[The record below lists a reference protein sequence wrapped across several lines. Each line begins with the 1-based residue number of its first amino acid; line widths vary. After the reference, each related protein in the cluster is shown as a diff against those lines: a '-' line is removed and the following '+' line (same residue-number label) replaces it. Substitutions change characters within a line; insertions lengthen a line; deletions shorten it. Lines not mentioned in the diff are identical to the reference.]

1 MATPELQYSLAID
14 IQQQTDSD
22 IQQKQIIWNVRLL
35 INRLLISQ
43 TLKFT
48 PGQPSSLH
56 PHQTKKKNKRKKQK
70 HLWNKKK
77 NPPQTNFQLPEIVS
91 DLKVRL
97 QQLSCEMHEKRRHI
111 NHCLFPIS
119 SIFSPINWSQEF
131 LREQVL
137 QHRLWES

>member
-1 MATPELQYSLAID
+1 MECETADKQTVDFTNAQIYSRSTI
-14 IQQQTDSD
+14 
-22 IQQKQIIWNVRLL
+22 K
-35 INRLLISQ
+35 
-43 TLKFT
+43 
-48 PGQPSSLH
+48 PPPS
-56 PHQTKKKNKRKKQK
+56 PDKKKNKRKKQK

-119 SIFSPINWSQEF
+119 SIFSPISWSQEF
-131 LREQVL
+131 LREQVI